1 MSATPERITGALQEN
16 LLTLLCFD
24 DKYAKIIRGSV
35 TPQLFE
41 SVAFREVAGRAM
53 DFLDQFGEPIKDH
66 LPDEFDEVLRG
77 EDRRKAQLYERL
89 LQNLKNSCEGVNA
102 EYVVSQLQAFIRQ
115 QSLKSGIVDAFN
127 AIQEGRIDQA
137 ELALNKALKRK
148 AAAFNAGLNFSNIET
163 AIGLFDHLE
172 EPGFS
177 LGIAP
182 FDAAG
187 IMPRRKELLMFIA
200 PRGRG
205 KSWFCAHVAKR
216 ALLQR
221 WTPIII
227 TLELSQH
234 RYAVRMMQSLFSVS
248 RRASEVQVA
257 RLVSENGRLQDIIFE
272 KLDRGSLEDPKMQLQ
287 LAARVRR
294 EFRRR
299 PPLIIKEFPTGGV
312 GVDALEAYL
321 DNLEEIEGVTGD
333 ALILDYPDLLAHDP
347 KQKRVEIG
355 HITERLRGIGVA
367 RNMAVIVP
375 SQGNRLSESATYVE
389 TDHAA
394 EDISKVATADTVITM
409 SQTKE
414 ERLLG
419 LARLLAGKVRNEKD
433 RVAALITQAYGLGQ
447 FCLDSA
453 PIVEDDYWDILSPRN
468 RRDEE
473 PSEERRVERSAGPG
487 RRKR

>member
-1 MSATPERITGALQEN
+1 MSNAPERITGALQEN

-24 DKYAKIIRGSV
+24 PKYAKIVRGAV

-41 SVAFREVAGRAM
+41 GVAFREVAGKAL
-53 DFLDQFGEPIKDH
+53 DFLDQFGEPIGDH
-66 LPDEFDEVLRG
+66 LPDEFDEALRG

-89 LQNLKNSCEGVNA
+89 LKNLKDASEGINA

-148 AAAFNAGLNFSNIET
+148 AAAFDAGLNFSNIET

-172 EPGFS
+172 EPGFT
-177 LGIAP
+177 LGIEP
-182 FDAAG
+182 FDSAG
-187 IMPRRKELLMFIA
+187 IYPRRKELLMFMA

-205 KSWFCAHVAKR
+205 KSWFCVHAAKR

-221 WTPIII
+221 WVPIII
-227 TLELSQH
+227 TLELSQN
-234 RYAVRMMQSLFSVS
+234 RYAVRVMQSLFSVA
-248 RRASEVQVA
+248 RRSAEVQVA
-257 RLVSENGRLQDIIFE
+257 RLIAERGRLQDIIFE
-272 KLDRGSLEDPKMQLQ
+272 RIERGSMDDPQVQLA

-299 PPLIIKEFPTGGV
+299 PPLIIKEFPTSAV

-321 DNLEEIEGVTGD
+321 DALEEIEGVVGD
-333 ALILDYPDLLAHDP
+333 ALIVDYPDLLQHDP
-347 KQKRVEIG
+347 KNKRVEIG
-355 HITERLRGIGVA
+355 NIIERLRGIGVA

-375 SQGNRLSESATYVE
+375 TQGNRESESATYVE

-394 EDISKVATADTVITM
+394 EDISKIATADTVITM

-414 ERLLG
+414 ERMLG
-419 LARLLAGKVRNEKD
+419 LARLMAGKARNEKD
-433 RVAALITQAYGLGQ
+433 RISALITQAYAIGQ
-447 FCLDSA
+447 FCLDSVPLA
-453 PIVEDDYWDILSPRN
+453 EDDYWDLLSPRN
-468 RRDEE
+468 SDRQ
-473 PSEERRVERSAGPG
+473 EEREAPRSTGT
-487 RRKR
+487 RRSRR